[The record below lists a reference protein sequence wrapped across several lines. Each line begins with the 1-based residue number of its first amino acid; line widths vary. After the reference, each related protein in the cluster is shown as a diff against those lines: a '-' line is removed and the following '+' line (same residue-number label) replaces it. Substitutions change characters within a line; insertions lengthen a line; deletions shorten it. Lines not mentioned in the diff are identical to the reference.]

1 VDQYI
6 LWLWPTQ
13 RVKTVVDSLST
24 HILNPDTQV
33 VLLLCGRFGQLKNA
47 GMKPLTD
54 GEYNLLAEWLRSH
67 NMRPADLL
75 TDEGV
80 NRLQDAGLA
89 LPANFTRL
97 KTLLERGGALAL
109 AVESWTN
116 KGLWVISRS
125 DEAYPRRLRAGRIG
139 PPILYGV
146 GNKELLSLGG
156 LAIVGSREVDEAEL
170 DFTRQVA
177 QACARQNIQVVS
189 GGARGVDIEAMI
201 AAVDRGGT
209 AVGVLSDSL
218 IKSAV
223 AGKYRS
229 ALVAESLALVSPY
242 DPSAGFDV
250 GSAMGRNKYVYGLA
264 DWALVVSSTADKG
277 GTWGGAVEALKAG
290 KKPVFVR
297 MEGNVPE
304 GNHKLL
310 EKGAITFP
318 YEPWDDLA
326 TRLSQA
332 SPVMQASGIVQEQM
346 LIEEAPAEY
355 TPSDGVPQVEVREQ
369 IELDATLAGSRP
381 AESVYATVLPLIL
394 SHLYEPSDAKAL
406 AQVLDVRPVQLHDWL
421 ERAVAEGWVSRYG
434 KPARY
439 IVSQPR
445 LLDDETT

>member
-1 VDQYI
+1 M
-6 LWLWPTQ
+6 
-13 RVKTVVDSLST
+13 VDSLST

-47 GMKPLTD
+47 DIKPLTD

-97 KTLLERGGALAL
+97 KTLLERGGVLAL
-109 AVESWTN
+109 AVEGWTN

-125 DEAYPRRLRAGRIG
+125 DEAYPRSLREGRLG

-156 LAIVGSREVDEAEL
+156 LAIVGSREVDKEGL

-189 GGARGVDIEAMI
+189 GGARGVDIEAMM
-201 AAVDRGGT
+201 AAVDMGGT
-209 AVGVLSDSL
+209 AVGVLPDSL

-242 DPSAGFDV
+242 DPNAGFDV

-290 KKPVFVR
+290 KKSVFVR
-297 MEGNVPE
+297 TEGNIPE

-318 YEPWDDLA
+318 SEPWDDLA
-326 TRLSQA
+326 TRLSQ
-332 SPVMQASGIVQEQM
+332 PGTVTLASGIVQEQM

-355 TPSDGVPQVEVREQ
+355 VPSVGVPQADVREQ
-369 IELDATLAGSRP
+369 TEQDATLAGSSP
-381 AESVYATVLPLIL
+381 PKSVYAAILPLIL
-394 SHLYEPSDAKAL
+394 SHLYEPSDARSL
-406 AQVLDVRPVQLHDWL
+406 AQVLEVRPMQLHDWL
-421 ERAVAEGWVSRYG
+421 ERAVSEGWISRYG
-434 KPARY
+434 RSPRY

-445 LLDDETT
+445 LLDDQET